1 MNAILLESIL
11 VDKLDNQQVVKLK
24 QRASI
29 SNLEIEEYV
38 LRLIEKDINFLYFDE
53 GLRFDIEKSILYD
66 KNSRKINLTKYE
78 KSVLTYL
85 IKNKKE
91 VISLENLIENVW
103 KGKPNTSI
111 FAVRNVIRK
120 IRVKSCYSIITNNH
134 NLGYQINPI
143 N

>member
-85 IKNKKE
+85 IKNKNE